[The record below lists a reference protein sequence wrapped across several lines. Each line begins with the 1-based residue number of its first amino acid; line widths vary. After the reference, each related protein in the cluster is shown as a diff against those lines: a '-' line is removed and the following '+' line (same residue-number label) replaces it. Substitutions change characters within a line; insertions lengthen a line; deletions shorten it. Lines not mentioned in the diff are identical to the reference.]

1 MIKTNVRYKQD
12 FKTDSG
18 IYYWYSSVLL
28 GIAGTLDYRA
38 EVIYSMSQE
47 TYDEIV
53 EKVGKSESKIVEE
66 YMSNKAYYDSLP

>member
-1 MIKTNVRYKQD
+1 MYDMNKTSKQIAV
-12 FKTDSG
+12 FIIGT
-18 IYYWYSSVLL
+18 VAFFFLL

-66 YMSNKAYYDSLP
+66 YMSNKAFYDSLP

>member
-18 IYYWYSSVLL
+18 IYYWYSSVL